1 MRELGRLLVSLV
13 KISMQS
19 DERTEH
25 HHHIDTAE
33 SGRPKASA
41 LQVIG
46 AVLATAFALWFLFG
60 VPAYVLFNNFFE

>member
-1 MRELGRLLVSLV
+1 
-13 KISMQS
+13 MQS